1 MFTKAKNIDTSF
13 RQFRLFAFVIVLAS
27 VITSIYTV
35 TKCLNMVSNIKDKIY
50 VLANDKAIEAFA
62 TDRKNNIIVE
72 AKSHIK
78 AFHQFFFT
86 LDPDDDAM
94 KNSIEKALNLADVS
108 AKKVYDDLKENKFY
122 AGIISGNVNQTI
134 RIDSTQVDI
143 SVYPYSFRCYAT
155 QEIVRPATI
164 TTRRL
169 VTTGSLR
176 EISRTD
182 NNPHGFLIERWTT
195 LDNRDIK
202 TVNRR

>member
-1 MFTKAKNIDTSF
+1 MFTKAKNIDTAF

-27 VITSIYTV
+27 VVNTIFTV
-35 TKCLNMVSNIKDKIY
+35 TKCFNLVSNMKDKIY

-72 AKSHIK
+72 AKNHIK
-78 AFHQFFFT
+78 TFHQFFFT
-86 LDPDDDAM
+86 LDPDDDAIR
-94 KNSIEKALNLADVS
+94 NSIERALYLADES

-122 AGIISGNVNQTI
+122 SGIISGNVNQTI

-143 SVYPYSFRCYAT
+143 SAYPYSFRCYAT
-155 QEIVRPATI
+155 QQIIRPATI
-164 TTRRL
+164 TTRTL
-169 VTTGSLR
+169 ITTGSLR

>member
-1 MFTKAKNIDTSF
+1 MFKKAKNIDTSF
-13 RQFRLFAFVIVLAS
+13 RLFRQFAFVTVLAS
-27 VITSIYTV
+27 VVTSIFTV
-35 TKCLNMVSNIKDKIY
+35 TKCFNLVSNMKDKIY

-86 LDPDDDAM
+86 LDPDHDAIR
-94 KNSIEKALNLADVS
+94 NSMEKALSLADES

-122 AGIISGNVNQTI
+122 SGIISGNVNQTI

-143 SVYPYSFRCYAT
+143 SAYPYSFRCYAT
-155 QEIVRPATI
+155 QQIIRPATI
-164 TTRRL
+164 TTRTL
-169 VTTGSLR
+169 ITTGTLR
-176 EISRTD
+176 EISRTE